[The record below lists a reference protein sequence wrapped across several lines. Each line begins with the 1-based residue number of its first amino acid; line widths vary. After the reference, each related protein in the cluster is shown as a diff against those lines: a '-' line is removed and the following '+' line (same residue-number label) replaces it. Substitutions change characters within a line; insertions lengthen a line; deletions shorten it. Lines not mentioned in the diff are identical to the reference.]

1 MTPFFIKHKLSERSV
16 NEDVRKF
23 MRGGRRR
30 KVPSEAKAG
39 DEHLRY
45 KFKYCVSNSKNKGD
59 VDLSRT
65 VILDGARTPFGK
77 FGGALSA
84 LAASDL
90 GANAIKAALQRAGV
104 EPEAVNEVIMGT
116 VLQAGQGQIPSRQ
129 AAAKAGIPY
138 SVKTETINKVC
149 ASGLRSVTLADQLIR
164 LGDEEVIVAGGMES
178 MSNAPYYLPN
188 GRWGL
193 RMGDAK
199 LIDGMVFDGLSC
211 AFHPDNVHMGT
222 YGNETANTFELARET
237 QDEWAVRSHQFAL
250 KAMEEGKFA
259 EEITPI
265 EIKGRKGE
273 VTVITE
279 DEAPRKNTS
288 LEALSKLRPAFDK
301 DGTITAGNAPGVNDG
316 ACALVLMSEEKAK
329 RDGKNPLA
337 YVLGHAEVGV
347 EPKDF
352 PQTPGLVINE
362 LLKKTNKS
370 IEDIDLV
377 EINEAFAA
385 VALVSN
391 QIAGIESEKVNVN
404 GGAVALGHP
413 IGASGARIILT
424 LAYELKRRG
433 GGIGIAAICSGGG
446 QGDAIMIEVPKQ

>member
-1 MTPFFIKHKLSERSV
+1 MGEVL
-16 NEDVRKF
+16 
-23 MRGGRRR
+23 
-30 KVPSEAKAG
+30 
-39 DEHLRY
+39 
-45 KFKYCVSNSKNKGD
+45 
-59 VDLSRT
+59 RT
-65 VILDGARTPFGK
+65 VILEGARTPFGK
-77 FGGALSA
+77 FGGALST
-84 LAASDL
+84 LSASEL
-90 GANAIKAALQRAGV
+90 GGNAIKAALQKANIA
-104 EPEAVNEVIMGT
+104 PEQVNEVIMGT

-149 ASGLRSVTLADQLIR
+149 ASGMRSVTLADQLIR
-164 LGDEEVIVAGGMES
+164 LGEEEVIVAGGMES
-178 MSNAPYYLPN
+178 MSNAPYYLPK

-193 RMGDAK
+193 RMGDAQ
-199 LIDGMVFDGLSC
+199 LVDGMVFDGLSC
-211 AFHPDNVHMGT
+211 AFHPNNVHMGT
-222 YGNETANTFELARET
+222 YGNETANTFELSREK
-237 QDEWAVRSHQFAL
+237 QDEWAVRSHQLAI

-259 EEITPI
+259 EEIAAV
-265 EIKGRKGE
+265 EIRGRKGDIT
-273 VTVITE
+273 TVAE
-279 DEAPRKNTS
+279 DEAPRKSTS
-288 LEALSKLRPAFDK
+288 MEALSKLKPAFDK

-316 ACALVLMSEEKAK
+316 ACALVLMSEERAQNEG
-329 RDGKNPLA
+329 RTPLA

-362 LLKKTNKS
+362 LLKKTDKTV
-370 IEDIDLV
+370 EDIDLI

-391 QIAGIESEKVNVN
+391 QIAGLDSEKVNVN

-424 LAYELKRRG
+424 LAYELRRRG
-433 GGIGIAAICSGGG
+433 GGIGVAAICSGGG